1 MSSVNDRESELLA
14 AQAWRTETPGNAGW
28 ERTVRPD
35 DANKYYV
42 ISADCHAIEPRDW
55 MTGYIDDDVRDQL
68 RERRSLVYRL
78 RYTQAVDVAAA
89 IQEFLRAEQQ
99 RTQQVSGGASSC
111 LEDALVGLGSMF
123 TS

>member
-1 MSSVNDRESELLA
+1 MSSVSDRESELLA

-68 RERRSLVYRL
+68 RERRAR
-78 RYTQAVDVAAA
+78 RDK
-89 IQEFLRAEQQ
+89 EMDRERAEGV
-99 RTQQVSGGASSC
+99 REPAAEETPIS
-111 LEDALVGLGSMF
+111 ALPRRAP
-123 TS
+123 